1 MPKINA
7 KGALDAAMSNLWK
20 TVDAAKAPTS
30 VEGKKINRT
39 EAKAIH
45 KAIDDVFDK
54 AWAASN
60 GKAIDPQTLFEAIPG
75 QVGLGL
81 MQTLHRRDFKNE
93 SDFRKLW
100 NRAVDSA
107 ASDPNVVQALVD

>member
-7 KGALDAAMSNLWK
+7 KAALDAAMTKLWK
-20 TVDAAKAPTS
+20 TVDDAKAPAS
-30 VEGKKINRT
+30 KEGKKINRT

-45 KAIDDVFDK
+45 QAIDDVFDK
-54 AWAASN
+54 AWAAS
-60 GKAIDPQTLFEAIPG
+60 KKSAIDPEELFESVPG
-75 QVGLGL
+75 SVGLGL
-81 MQTLHRRDFKNE
+81 MQSLSKRDFKNE

-100 NRAVDSA
+100 GRAVDAA